1 VPPKHHHSSSA
12 KIKNPSLC
20 CFFFVSFF
28 CKNPNHPNHH
38 SLPKM
43 SKKLDMS
50 LDDVIRDSRRSGGH
64 NDSSRGRG
72 RASSGP
78 GPDRRF
84 ASRNA
89 VRTVPYYVPQVTWV
103 VRSLSLYSLYVW
115 YPRKRWKRKK
125 KCSYNLEP
133 HFHLLKEKEEVLTEK
148 VARVFLINL
157 IVIIIIFWV

>member
-1 VPPKHHHSSSA
+1 MFCNRPIPRVTFIAMLDGDVRASKTPPLFLC
-12 KIKNPSLC
+12 KNQKPLPQLL
-20 CFFFVSFF
+20 FFFVR
-28 CKNPNHPNHH
+28 KNPNHPNHH

-84 ASRNA
+84 ASHNA
-89 VRTVPYYVPQVTWV
+89 VRTAPYYVPQVTWV

-115 YPRKRWKRKK
+115 YPRK
-125 KCSYNLEP
+125 
-133 HFHLLKEKEEVLTEK
+133 
-148 VARVFLINL
+148 
-157 IVIIIIFWV
+157 